1 MKIYTKT
8 GDEGMTS
15 LVGGKRVKKCCA
27 RLDSYGSVDE
37 LNSFIGLLVTYITDE
52 ADIAFLQKIQGEL
65 FIVGGSLATDLSV
78 SEARCEVT
86 QAMISDIE
94 SEIDR
99 LSVLLPPLR
108 SFVVPGGSRA
118 AALAHV
124 CRTVCRRAERCVF
137 ALIEEGGAVDENV
150 AVYLNRLSDYF
161 FVLARKMV
169 VFNG

>member
-15 LVGGKRVKKCCA
+15 LVGGKRVKKCSA

-52 ADIAFLQKIQGEL
+52 ADIAFLQKIQAEL
-65 FIVGGSLATDLSV
+65 FMVGGSLATDLSV

-137 ALIEEGGAVDENV
+137 ALIEEGGAVEENV

-161 FVLARKMV
+161 FVLARKNV
-169 VFNG
+169 DG

>member
-15 LVGGKRVKKCCA
+15 LVGGKRVKKCCT

-65 FIVGGSLATDLSV
+65 FMVGGSLATDLSV

-137 ALIEEGGAVDENV
+137 ALIEEGGVVEENV

-161 FVLARKMV
+161 FVLARKNV
-169 VFNG
+169 DG

>member
-65 FIVGGSLATDLSV
+65 FMVGGSLATDLSV

-99 LSVLLPPLR
+99 LSAALPPLR
-108 SFVVPGGSRA
+108 NFVVPGGSRA

-137 ALIEEGGAVDENV
+137 ALIEEGGAVEENV

-161 FVLARKMV
+161 FVLARKNV
-169 VFNG
+169 DG

>member
-65 FIVGGSLATDLSV
+65 FMVGGSLATDLSV

-137 ALIEEGGAVDENV
+137 ALIEEGGAVEENV

-161 FVLARKMV
+161 FVLARKCAEV
-169 VFNG
+169 

>member
-137 ALIEEGGAVDENV
+137 ALIEEGGAVEENV

-161 FVLARKMV
+161 FVLARKNV
-169 VFNG
+169 DG

>member
-52 ADIAFLQKIQGEL
+52 ADIAFLQHIQGEL

-78 SEARCEVT
+78 SEARCEVS

-99 LSVLLPPLR
+99 LSVLLTPLR

-118 AALAHV
+118 SALAHV

-137 ALIEEGGAVDENV
+137 ALIEEGGAVEENV

-161 FVLARKMV
+161 FVLARKNV
-169 VFNG
+169 NG

>member
-52 ADIAFLQKIQGEL
+52 ADIAFLQKVQGEL
-65 FIVGGSLATDLSV
+65 FMVGGSLATDLSV
-78 SEARCEVT
+78 SEARCEVS

-118 AALAHV
+118 SALAHV

-137 ALIEEGGAVDENV
+137 ALIEEGGAVEENV

-161 FVLARKMV
+161 FVLARKNV
-169 VFNG
+169 DG

>member
-52 ADIAFLQKIQGEL
+52 ADIAFLQKIQREL
-65 FIVGGSLATDLSV
+65 FMVGGSLATDLSV

-86 QAMISDIE
+86 QVMISDIE

-118 AALAHV
+118 SALAHV

-137 ALIEEGGAVDENV
+137 ALIEEGGAVEENV

-161 FVLARKMV
+161 FVLARKNV
-169 VFNG
+169 DG

>member
-1 MKIYTKT
+1 MKIYTKI

-65 FIVGGSLATDLSV
+65 FMVGGSLATDLSV
-78 SEARCEVT
+78 TEARCEVT

-99 LSVLLPPLR
+99 LSAALPPLR

-137 ALIEEGGAVDENV
+137 ALIEEGGAVEENV

-161 FVLARKMV
+161 FVLARKNV
-169 VFNG
+169 DG

>member
-52 ADIAFLQKIQGEL
+52 ADIAFLQKIQREL
-65 FIVGGSLATDLSV
+65 FMVGGSLATDLSV

-99 LSVLLPPLR
+99 LSAALPPLR

-137 ALIEEGGAVDENV
+137 ALIEEGGAVEENV

-161 FVLARKMV
+161 FVLARKNV
-169 VFNG
+169 DG

>member
-65 FIVGGSLATDLSV
+65 FMVGGSLATDLSV

-99 LSVLLPPLR
+99 LSAALPPLR

-137 ALIEEGGAVDENV
+137 ALIEEGGAVEENV

-161 FVLARKMV
+161 FVMARKNV
-169 VFNG
+169 DG

>member
-65 FIVGGSLATDLSV
+65 FMVGGSLATDLSV

-94 SEIDR
+94 SEIDS

-118 AALAHV
+118 SALAHV

-137 ALIEEGGAVDENV
+137 ALIEEGGAVEENV

-169 VFNG
+169 DG

>member
-52 ADIAFLQKIQGEL
+52 ADIAFLQKIQREL
-65 FIVGGSLATDLSV
+65 FMVGGSLATDLSV

-94 SEIDR
+94 SEIDS

-137 ALIEEGGAVDENV
+137 ALIEEGGAVEENV

-169 VFNG
+169 NG

>member
-15 LVGGKRVKKCCA
+15 LVGGTRVKKCCT

-37 LNSFIGLLVTYITDE
+37 LNSFIGLLVTYCTDE
-52 ADIAFLQKIQGEL
+52 GDIAFLRKIQEEL
-65 FIVGGSLATDLSV
+65 FVVGGSLATDLSV
-78 SEARCEVT
+78 SEARCEISVT
-86 QAMISDIE
+86 MIAEIE
-94 SEIDR
+94 SEIDQ
-99 LSVLLPPLR
+99 LSAALPPLR
-108 SFVVPGGSRA
+108 NFVVPGGSRT

-137 ALIEEGGAVDENV
+137 ALIDEGGAVDENV

>member
-1 MKIYTKT
+1 MRIYTKT

-137 ALIEEGGAVDENV
+137 ALIEEGGAVEENV

-161 FVLARKMV
+161 FVLARKNV
-169 VFNG
+169 DG

>member
-65 FIVGGSLATDLSV
+65 FMVGGSLATDLSV

-137 ALIEEGGAVDENV
+137 ALIEEGGAVEENV

-161 FVLARKMV
+161 FVLARKNV
-169 VFNG
+169 DG

>member
-52 ADIAFLQKIQGEL
+52 ADIAFLQKVQGEL
-65 FIVGGSLATDLSV
+65 FMVGGSLATDLSV

-118 AALAHV
+118 SALAHV

-137 ALIEEGGAVDENV
+137 ALIEEGGAVEENV

-161 FVLARKMV
+161 FVLARKNV
-169 VFNG
+169 DG

>member
-1 MKIYTKT
+1 MKIYTKN

-65 FIVGGSLATDLSV
+65 FMVGGSLATDLSV

-137 ALIEEGGAVDENV
+137 ALIEEGGAVEENV

-161 FVLARKMV
+161 FVLARKCAEV
-169 VFNG
+169 

>member
-65 FIVGGSLATDLSV
+65 FMVGGSLATDLSV

-86 QAMISDIE
+86 LAMISDIE

-118 AALAHV
+118 AAVAHV

-137 ALIEEGGAVDENV
+137 ALIEEGGAVEENV

-169 VFNG
+169 DG

>member
-1 MKIYTKT
+1 MKIYTKI

-65 FIVGGSLATDLSV
+65 FMVGGSLATDLSV

-99 LSVLLPPLR
+99 LSAALPPLR

-137 ALIEEGGAVDENV
+137 ALIEEGGAVEENV

-161 FVLARKMV
+161 FVLARKNV
-169 VFNG
+169 DG

>member
-65 FIVGGSLATDLSV
+65 FMVGGSLATDLSV
-78 SEARCEVT
+78 SEARCEVSL
-86 QAMISDIE
+86 AMISDIE

-137 ALIEEGGAVDENV
+137 ALIEEGGAVEENV

-161 FVLARKMV
+161 FVLARKNV
-169 VFNG
+169 DG

>member
-37 LNSFIGLLVTYITDE
+37 LNSFIGLLVTYSIDD
-52 ADIAFLQKIQGEL
+52 ADIAFLQKIQAEL
-65 FIVGGSLATDLSV
+65 FMVGGSLATDLSV

-86 QAMISDIE
+86 KAMISDIE
-94 SEIDR
+94 SEIDS
-99 LSVLLPPLR
+99 LSAALLPLR

-137 ALIEEGGAVDENV
+137 ALIEEGGAVEENV

-161 FVLARKMV
+161 FVLARKC
-169 VFNG
+169 G

>member
-65 FIVGGSLATDLSV
+65 FMVGGSLATDLSV
-78 SEARCEVT
+78 SEARCEVPL
-86 QAMISDIE
+86 AMISDIE
-94 SEIDR
+94 SEIDS
-99 LSVLLPPLR
+99 LSAALPPLR

-118 AALAHV
+118 AAVAHV

-137 ALIEEGGAVDENV
+137 ALIEEGGAVEENV

-169 VFNG
+169 DG

>member
-37 LNSFIGLLVTYITDE
+37 LNSFIGMLVTYITDE

-65 FIVGGSLATDLSV
+65 FMVGGSLATDLSV

-99 LSVLLPPLR
+99 LSAALPPLR

-118 AALAHV
+118 SALAHV

-137 ALIEEGGAVDENV
+137 ALIEEGGAVEENV

-161 FVLARKMV
+161 FVLARKNV
-169 VFNG
+169 DG

>member
-65 FIVGGSLATDLSV
+65 FMVGGSLATDLSV

-94 SEIDR
+94 SEIDS
-99 LSVLLPPLR
+99 LSAALPPLR

-118 AALAHV
+118 AAVAHV

-137 ALIEEGGAVDENV
+137 ALIEEGGAVEENV

-161 FVLARKMV
+161 FVLARKNV
-169 VFNG
+169 DG

>member
-52 ADIAFLQKIQGEL
+52 ADIAFLQKVQREL
-65 FIVGGSLATDLSV
+65 FMVGGSLATDLSV

-94 SEIDR
+94 SEIDS
-99 LSVLLPPLR
+99 LSAALPPLR

-118 AALAHV
+118 SALAHV

-137 ALIEEGGAVDENV
+137 ALIEEGGAVEENV

-161 FVLARKMV
+161 FVLARKNV
-169 VFNG
+169 DG

>member
-65 FIVGGSLATDLSV
+65 FMVGGSLATDLSV

-137 ALIEEGGAVDENV
+137 ALIEEGGAVEENV

-169 VFNG
+169 DG

>member
-1 MKIYTKT
+1 MRIYTKT

-65 FIVGGSLATDLSV
+65 FMVGGSLATDLSV

-94 SEIDR
+94 SEIDS
-99 LSVLLPPLR
+99 LSAALPPLR

-137 ALIEEGGAVDENV
+137 ALIEEGGAVEENV

-169 VFNG
+169 NV

>member
-118 AALAHV
+118 SALAHV

-137 ALIEEGGAVDENV
+137 ALIEEGGAVEENV

-161 FVLARKMV
+161 FVLARKNV
-169 VFNG
+169 DG

>member
-1 MKIYTKT
+1 MKIYTKN

-65 FIVGGSLATDLSV
+65 FMVGGSLATDLSV

-94 SEIDR
+94 SEIDS
-99 LSVLLPPLR
+99 LSVALPPLR

-137 ALIEEGGAVDENV
+137 ALIEEGGAVEENV

-161 FVLARKMV
+161 FVLARKCAEV
-169 VFNG
+169 